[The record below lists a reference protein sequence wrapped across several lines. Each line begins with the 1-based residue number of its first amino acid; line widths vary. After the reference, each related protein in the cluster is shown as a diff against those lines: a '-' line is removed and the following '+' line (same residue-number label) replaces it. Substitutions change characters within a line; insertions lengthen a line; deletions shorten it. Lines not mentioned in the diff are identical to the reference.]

1 MFDVIKDLIRA
12 KFKKLKNVLP
22 FSSVKSFFGP
32 DYFPAW
38 LRRLAFKKKTLG
50 RSLTKQRREE
60 GGDGEED
67 EQERGGRDERWGGGG
82 GGAGGEVGLWQIF
95 YLKAKA
101 GERNPKVQRGTVA
114 PAPVP
119 GRPSPL

>member
-1 MFDVIKDLIRA
+1 M
-12 KFKKLKNVLP
+12 
-22 FSSVKSFFGP
+22 
-32 DYFPAW
+32 
-38 LRRLAFKKKTLG
+38 
-50 RSLTKQRREE
+50 
-60 GGDGEED
+60 
-67 EQERGGRDERWGGGG
+67 RGGV

>member
-1 MFDVIKDLIRA
+1 MERKM
-12 KFKKLKNVLP
+12 
-22 FSSVKSFFGP
+22 S
-32 DYFPAW
+32 
-38 LRRLAFKKKTLG
+38 
-50 RSLTKQRREE
+50 RS
-60 GGDGEED
+60 GEE
-67 EQERGGRDERWGGGG
+67 EMRGRGGGV

-101 GERNPKVQRGTVA
+101 GERNLKVQRGTVA